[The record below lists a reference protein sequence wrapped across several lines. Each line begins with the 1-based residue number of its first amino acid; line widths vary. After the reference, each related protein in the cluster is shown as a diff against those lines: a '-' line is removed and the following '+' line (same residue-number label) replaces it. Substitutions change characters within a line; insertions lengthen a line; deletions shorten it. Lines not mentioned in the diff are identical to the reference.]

1 MTSPATGSPS
11 QAAVSSMFGAL
22 SGRRTMTDAVYEQ
35 LKAAIVELRIPP
47 GAPLREA
54 EIAQGLSVSKTPVR
68 EALGRLEQDGL
79 VTLNSFRSAAVTDY
93 TARDLQEIY
102 ELREIIEVAAARA
115 AAESM
120 SDKGLA
126 DLGRI
131 ASECVRL
138 NAQGGGGG
146 GGTAGGGGSAGG
158 AGTAGGDG
166 SAGAGGTAGAGG
178 SAGGAPELV
187 QLISEFDTVL
197 YEEVTNRRIRAILE
211 NLAAHLARIGRLT
224 TEIPGRIDASVRE
237 HAQIYEAIERRDPE
251 TASRF
256 MRDHIRSVRDDQ
268 LRALPALDT
277 ER

>member
-1 MTSPATGSPS
+1 MTHSASGSH
-11 QAAVSSMFGAL
+11 AAVPSVFGAL
-22 SGRRTMTDAVYEQ
+22 SERRTMTDAVYEQ
-35 LKAAIVELRIPP
+35 LKTAIVELRIPP

-54 EIAQGLSVSKTPVR
+54 DIAQGLSVSKTPVR

-79 VTLNSFRSAAVTDY
+79 VILNSFRSALVTEY
-93 TARDLQEIY
+93 NARDLQEIY

-138 NAQGGGGG
+138 NAKGGGGG
-146 GGTAGGGGSAGG
+146 GG
-158 AGTAGGDG
+158 
-166 SAGAGGTAGAGG
+166 
-178 SAGGAPELV
+178 GAPDLV

-197 YEEVTNRRIRAILE
+197 YEEVRNRRIRAILD

-251 TASRF
+251 NASRF
-256 MRDHIRSVRDDQ
+256 MREHIRSVRDDQ
-268 LRALPALDT
+268 LRALLAPDP

>member
-1 MTSPATGSPS
+1 MTRPATGSPS
-11 QAAVSSMFGAL
+11 QAAVPSMFGAL
-22 SGRRTMTDAVYEQ
+22 SERRTMTDAVYEQ
-35 LKAAIVELRIPP
+35 LKSSIVELRIPP

-54 EIAQGLSVSKTPVR
+54 DIAQGLSVSKTPVR

-79 VTLNSFRSAAVTDY
+79 VTLNSFRSAVVTEY

-126 DLGRI
+126 DLGRV

-138 NAQGGGGG
+138 NVEGHGG
-146 GGTAGGGGSAGG
+146 
-158 AGTAGGDG
+158 
-166 SAGAGGTAGAGG
+166 
-178 SAGGAPELV
+178 PELV
-187 QLISEFDTVL
+187 RLISEFDTVL
-197 YEEVTNRRIRAILE
+197 FEEVTNRRIRAILD
-211 NLAAHLARIGRLT
+211 NLSAHLARIGRLT

-237 HAQIYEAIERRDPE
+237 HQQIFEAIERRDPE
-251 TASRF
+251 NASRF

-268 LRALPALDT
+268 LRALPAAGT
-277 ER
+277 QQ

>member
-1 MTSPATGSPS
+1 MTQPATGSH
-11 QAAVSSMFGAL
+11 AAVPSVYGAL
-22 SGRRTMTDAVYEQ
+22 SERRTMTDAVYEQ
-35 LKAAIVELRIPP
+35 LKTAIVELRIPP

-79 VTLNSFRSAAVTDY
+79 VTLNSFRSALVTEY

-138 NAQGGGGG
+138 NAEGGGG
-146 GGTAGGGGSAGG
+146 
-158 AGTAGGDG
+158 D
-166 SAGAGGTAGAGG
+166 
-178 SAGGAPELV
+178 APELV

-197 YEEVTNRRIRAILE
+197 YEEVRNRRIRAILE

-251 TASRF
+251 NASRF
-256 MRDHIRSVRDDQ
+256 MREHIRSVRDDQ
-268 LRALPALDT
+268 LRALPAPDP

>member
-1 MTSPATGSPS
+1 MTSPATGSAG
-11 QAAVSSMFGAL
+11 AAAPSMFGAL

-35 LKAAIVELRIPP
+35 LKTAIVELRIPP

-79 VTLNSFRSAAVTDY
+79 VTLNSFRSANVTEY

-120 SDKGLA
+120 SEKGLA

-138 NAQGGGGG
+138 NAQGGASG
-146 GGTAGGGGSAGG
+146 GGTAE
-158 AGTAGGDG
+158 
-166 SAGAGGTAGAGG
+166 
-178 SAGGAPELV
+178 GAPELV

-197 YEEVTNRRIRAILE
+197 YEEVTNRRIRAILD

-237 HAQIYEAIERRDPE
+237 HAQIYEAIKGRDPE
-251 TASRF
+251 NASRF

-268 LRALPALDT
+268 LRALPAPGN
-277 ER
+277 EP

>member
-1 MTSPATGSPS
+1 MTRPATGSPS
-11 QAAVSSMFGAL
+11 PSEAAVPSMFGAL

-79 VTLNSFRSAAVTDY
+79 VTLNSFRSATVTDY

-120 SDKGLA
+120 SEKGLA

-138 NAQGGGGG
+138 NAQGG
-146 GGTAGGGGSAGG
+146 AGGGGSAGG
-158 AGTAGGDG
+158 AT
-166 SAGAGGTAGAGG
+166 
-178 SAGGAPELV
+178 ELV

-197 YEEVTNRRIRAILE
+197 YEVVTNRRIRAILE

-224 TEIPGRIDASVRE
+224 TEIPGRIDASVDE
-237 HAQIYEAIERRDPE
+237 HDRIVEAIAARDPE
-251 TASRF
+251 LA
-256 MRDHIRSVRDDQ
+256 
-268 LRALPALDT
+268 
-277 ER
+277 

>member
-1 MTSPATGSPS
+1 MNQPAAGSHAAAPS
-11 QAAVSSMFGAL
+11 VYGAL
-22 SGRRTMTDAVYEQ
+22 SERRTMTDAVYEQ
-35 LKAAIVELRIPP
+35 LKTAIVELRIPP
-47 GAPLREA
+47 GSPLREA

-79 VTLNSFRSAAVTDY
+79 VTLNSFRSALVTEY

-120 SDKGLA
+120 SEKGLA
-126 DLGRI
+126 GLGRI

-146 GGTAGGGGSAGG
+146 GGN
-158 AGTAGGDG
+158 
-166 SAGAGGTAGAGG
+166 AGGT
-178 SAGGAPELV
+178 PELV

-251 TASRF
+251 NASRF
-256 MRDHIRSVRDDQ
+256 MREHIRSVRDDQ
-268 LRALPALDT
+268 LRALPAPGP

>member
-1 MTSPATGSPS
+1 MTHPAPGGDAAGPS
-11 QAAVSSMFGAL
+11 VFGAL
-22 SGRRTMTDAVYEQ
+22 SERRTMTDAVYEQ
-35 LKAAIVELRIPP
+35 LKTAIVELRIPP

-79 VTLNSFRSAAVTDY
+79 VTLNSFRSALVTEY

-138 NAQGGGGG
+138 NA
-146 GGTAGGGGSAGG
+146 AGGG
-158 AGTAGGDG
+158 D
-166 SAGAGGTAGAGG
+166 
-178 SAGGAPELV
+178 APELV

-197 YEEVTNRRIRAILE
+197 YEEVSNRRIRAILD

-224 TEIPGRIDASVRE
+224 AEIPGRIDASVRE
-237 HAQIYEAIERRDPE
+237 HAQIYEAIERRDPD

-256 MRDHIRSVRDDQ
+256 MREHIRSVRDDQ
-268 LRALPALDT
+268 LRALPPPGP

>member
-1 MTSPATGSPS
+1 
-11 QAAVSSMFGAL
+11 MFGAL

-120 SDKGLA
+120 SEKGLA

-138 NAQGGGGG
+138 NAQGGAAAGG
-146 GGTAGGGGSAGG
+146 GGTGGGGGSADG
-158 AGTAGGDG
+158 AT
-166 SAGAGGTAGAGG
+166 
-178 SAGGAPELV
+178 ELV

-197 YEEVTNRRIRAILE
+197 YEEVTNRRIRAILD
-211 NLAAHLARIGRLT
+211 NLSAHLARIGRLT

-268 LRALPALDT
+268 LRALPALGT

>member
-1 MTSPATGSPS
+1 MNRPATGSPG
-11 QAAVSSMFGAL
+11 QAAVPSMFGAL

-35 LKAAIVELRIPP
+35 LKTAIVELRIPP

-79 VTLNSFRSAAVTDY
+79 VTLNSFRSATVTEY

-146 GGTAGGGGSAGG
+146 GGTAGGSGSAGG
-158 AGTAGGDG
+158 
-166 SAGAGGTAGAGG
+166 GGTAGRSGRAGRGG
-178 SAGGAPELV
+178 SVGDAPELV

-197 YEEVTNRRIRAILE
+197 YEEVRNRRIRAILD

-224 TEIPGRIDASVRE
+224 AEIPGRIDASVRE

-251 TASRF
+251 NASRF

-268 LRALPALDT
+268 LRALPEPGA

>member
-1 MTSPATGSPS
+1 MTHPATGSDAAGPS
-11 QAAVSSMFGAL
+11 VFGAL

-35 LKAAIVELRIPP
+35 LKTAIVELRIPP

-79 VTLNSFRSAAVTDY
+79 VTLNSFRSALVTEY

-138 NAQGGGGG
+138 NAQGGGGD
-146 GGTAGGGGSAGG
+146 AG
-158 AGTAGGDG
+158 D
-166 SAGAGGTAGAGG
+166 
-178 SAGGAPELV
+178 APELV

-197 YEEVTNRRIRAILE
+197 YEEVSNRRIRAILD

-237 HAQIYEAIERRDPE
+237 HAQIYEAIERRDPD

-256 MRDHIRSVRDDQ
+256 MREHIRSVRDDQ
-268 LRALPALDT
+268 LRALPPPGP

>member
-1 MTSPATGSPS
+1 
-11 QAAVSSMFGAL
+11 MFGAL

-79 VTLNSFRSAAVTDY
+79 VTLNSFRSATVTDY

-120 SDKGLA
+120 SEKGLA

-138 NAQGGGGG
+138 NAQGG
-146 GGTAGGGGSAGG
+146 AGGGGSAGG
-158 AGTAGGDG
+158 AT
-166 SAGAGGTAGAGG
+166 
-178 SAGGAPELV
+178 ELV

-268 LRALPALDT
+268 LRALPALGT

>member
-1 MTSPATGSPS
+1 MTQPASGSHAAIPS
-11 QAAVSSMFGAL
+11 VFGAL
-22 SGRRTMTDAVYEQ
+22 SERRTMTDAVYEQ
-35 LKAAIVELRIPP
+35 LKTAIVELRIPP

-79 VTLNSFRSAAVTDY
+79 VTLFSFRSALVTEY

-131 ASECVRL
+131 ASECARL
-138 NAQGGGGG
+138 TAEGGR
-146 GGTAGGGGSAGG
+146 
-158 AGTAGGDG
+158 GD
-166 SAGAGGTAGAGG
+166 
-178 SAGGAPELV
+178 APELV

-197 YEEVTNRRIRAILE
+197 FEEVGNRRIRAILD

-251 TASRF
+251 NASRF
-256 MRDHIRSVRDDQ
+256 MREHIRSVRDDQ
-268 LRALPALDT
+268 LRALPAPGA

>member
-1 MTSPATGSPS
+1 
-11 QAAVSSMFGAL
+11 MFGAL

-79 VTLNSFRSAAVTDY
+79 VTLNSFRSATVTDY

-120 SDKGLA
+120 SEKGLA

-268 LRALPALDT
+268 LRALPALGT

>member
-1 MTSPATGSPS
+1 MTRPATGSPS
-11 QAAVSSMFGAL
+11 PSEAAVPSMFGAL

-54 EIAQGLSVSKTPVR
+54 EIAQGLSVSKPPVR

-79 VTLNSFRSAAVTDY
+79 VTLNSFRSATVTDY

-120 SDKGLA
+120 SEKGLA

-138 NAQGGGGG
+138 NAQGG
-146 GGTAGGGGSAGG
+146 AGGGESAGG
-158 AGTAGGDG
+158 AT
-166 SAGAGGTAGAGG
+166 
-178 SAGGAPELV
+178 ELV

-268 LRALPALDT
+268 LRALPALGT

>member
-1 MTSPATGSPS
+1 MTRPATGSPS
-11 QAAVSSMFGAL
+11 QDAIPSMFGAL

-120 SDKGLA
+120 SEKGLA

-131 ASECVRL
+131 ASECTRL
-138 NAQGGGGG
+138 SAAG
-146 GGTAGGGGSAGG
+146 GGGGSAG
-158 AGTAGGDG
+158 AG
-166 SAGAGGTAGAGG
+166 GAGGAGD
-178 SAGGAPELV
+178 AGGAAELV
-187 QLISEFDTVL
+187 QLITEFDTVL
-197 YEEVTNRRIRAILE
+197 YEEVTNRRIRAILD
-211 NLAAHLARIGRLT
+211 NLSAHLARIGRLT

-237 HAQIYEAIERRDPE
+237 HAQIYEAIERRDAE

>member
-1 MTSPATGSPS
+1 MIQPATGSR
-11 QAAVSSMFGAL
+11 AAVPSVFGAL
-22 SGRRTMTDAVYEQ
+22 SERRTMTDAVYEQ
-35 LKAAIVELRIPP
+35 LKTAIVELRIPP

-54 EIAQGLSVSKTPVR
+54 DIAQGLSVSKTPVR

-79 VTLNSFRSAAVTDY
+79 VTLNSFRSALVTEY

-138 NAQGGGGG
+138 NAEGGGG
-146 GGTAGGGGSAGG
+146 
-158 AGTAGGDG
+158 DG
-166 SAGAGGTAGAGG
+166 
-178 SAGGAPELV
+178 PELV

-197 YEEVTNRRIRAILE
+197 YEEVRNRRIRAILD

-237 HAQIYEAIERRDPE
+237 HAQIYEAIKRRDPE
-251 TASRF
+251 NASRF
-256 MRDHIRSVRDDQ
+256 MREHIRSVRDDQ
-268 LRALPALDT
+268 LRALPAQGA

>member
-1 MTSPATGSPS
+1 MTSPATGSAGHAARPS
-11 QAAVSSMFGAL
+11 IFGAL

-120 SDKGLA
+120 SEKGLA

-138 NAQGGGGG
+138 NASGGGGG
-146 GGTAGGGGSAGG
+146 GGSA
-158 AGTAGGDG
+158 
-166 SAGAGGTAGAGG
+166 
-178 SAGGAPELV
+178 
-187 QLISEFDTVL
+187 
-197 YEEVTNRRIRAILE
+197 
-211 NLAAHLARIGRLT
+211 
-224 TEIPGRIDASVRE
+224 
-237 HAQIYEAIERRDPE
+237 
-251 TASRF
+251 
-256 MRDHIRSVRDDQ
+256 
-268 LRALPALDT
+268 
-277 ER
+277 

>member
-1 MTSPATGSPS
+1 
-11 QAAVSSMFGAL
+11 MFGAL

-120 SDKGLA
+120 SEKGLA

-138 NAQGGGGG
+138 NAE
-146 GGTAGGGGSAGG
+146 GG
-158 AGTAGGDG
+158 AGG
-166 SAGAGGTAGAGG
+166 
-178 SAGGAPELV
+178 AGGAPELV

-197 YEEVTNRRIRAILE
+197 YEEVTNRRIRAILD

>member
-1 MTSPATGSPS
+1 MTRPATGSPS
-11 QAAVSSMFGAL
+11 QAAVPPMFGAL
-22 SGRRTMTDAVYEQ
+22 SERRTMTDAVYEE
-35 LKAAIVELRIPP
+35 LKSAIVELRIPP

-54 EIAQGLSVSKTPVR
+54 DIAQGLSVSKTPVR

-79 VTLNSFRSAAVTDY
+79 VTLYSFRSAVVTEY

-138 NAQGGGGG
+138 NAEGGG
-146 GGTAGGGGSAGG
+146 
-158 AGTAGGDG
+158 
-166 SAGAGGTAGAGG
+166 
-178 SAGGAPELV
+178 PELV
-187 QLISEFDTVL
+187 PLISEFDTVL
-197 YEEVTNRRIRAILE
+197 FEEVRNRRIRAILD

-251 TASRF
+251 NASRF
-256 MRDHIRSVRDDQ
+256 MREHIRSVRDDQ
-268 LRALPALDT
+268 LRALPDPGA

>member
-1 MTSPATGSPS
+1 MTRPATGSPS
-11 QAAVSSMFGAL
+11 PSEAAIPSMFGAL

-79 VTLNSFRSAAVTDY
+79 VTLNSFRSATVTDY

-120 SDKGLA
+120 SEKGLA

-146 GGTAGGGGSAGG
+146 TAGGGGSAGG
-158 AGTAGGDG
+158 GE
-166 SAGAGGTAGAGG
+166 
-178 SAGGAPELV
+178 SAGGATELV

-268 LRALPALDT
+268 LRALPALGT

>member
-1 MTSPATGSPS
+1 MTSPAAGSAS
-11 QAAVSSMFGAL
+11 HAAASSMFGAL

-35 LKAAIVELRIPP
+35 LKAAIIELRIPP

-79 VTLNSFRSAAVTDY
+79 VTLNSFRSAAVTEY

-120 SDKGLA
+120 SEKGLA

-138 NAQGGGGG
+138 NAQGG
-146 GGTAGGGGSAGG
+146 AGGGRSEGSA
-158 AGTAGGDG
+158 D
-166 SAGAGGTAGAGG
+166 
-178 SAGGAPELV
+178 GAPELV

-197 YEEVTNRRIRAILE
+197 YEEVTNRRIRAILD

-224 TEIPGRIDASVRE
+224 AEIPGRIDASVRE
-237 HAQIYEAIERRDPE
+237 HAQIYGAIKGRDPE
-251 TASRF
+251 NASRF

-268 LRALPALDT
+268 LRALPAPGE

>member
-1 MTSPATGSPS
+1 MTSPAAGGASH
-11 QAAVSSMFGAL
+11 AAIPSMFGAL

-79 VTLNSFRSAAVTDY
+79 VTLNSFRSANVTDY

-138 NAQGGGGG
+138 NAKGGGGG
-146 GGTAGGGGSAGG
+146 GES
-158 AGTAGGDG
+158 
-166 SAGAGGTAGAGG
+166 
-178 SAGGAPELV
+178 APELV

-197 YEEVTNRRIRAILE
+197 YEEVTNRRIRAILD

-237 HAQIYEAIERRDPE
+237 HAQIYEAIKRRDPE
-251 TASRF
+251 SASRF

-268 LRALPALDT
+268 LRVLPAPGA
-277 ER
+277 EP

>member
-1 MTSPATGSPS
+1 MTHPATGSH
-11 QAAVSSMFGAL
+11 AAVPSVYGAL
-22 SGRRTMTDAVYEQ
+22 SERRTMTDAVYEQ
-35 LKAAIVELRIPP
+35 LKTAIVELRIPP

-79 VTLNSFRSAAVTDY
+79 VTLNSFRSALVTEY

-138 NAQGGGGG
+138 NAEGGGG
-146 GGTAGGGGSAGG
+146 
-158 AGTAGGDG
+158 D
-166 SAGAGGTAGAGG
+166 
-178 SAGGAPELV
+178 APELV

-197 YEEVTNRRIRAILE
+197 YEEVRNRRIRAILE

-251 TASRF
+251 NASRF
-256 MRDHIRSVRDDQ
+256 MREHIRSVRDDQ
-268 LRALPALDT
+268 LRALPEPGP

>member
-1 MTSPATGSPS
+1 MTRPATGSPS
-11 QAAVSSMFGAL
+11 PSEAAVPSMFGAL

-79 VTLNSFRSAAVTDY
+79 VTLNSFRSATVTDY

-138 NAQGGGGG
+138 NAQGG
-146 GGTAGGGGSAGG
+146 AGGGGSAGG
-158 AGTAGGDG
+158 AT
-166 SAGAGGTAGAGG
+166 
-178 SAGGAPELV
+178 ELV

-197 YEEVTNRRIRAILE
+197 YEEVRNRRIRAILD

-224 TEIPGRIDASVRE
+224 AEIPGRIDASVRE

-251 TASRF
+251 NASRF

-268 LRALPALDT
+268 LRALPEPGA

>member
-1 MTSPATGSPS
+1 MTRPATGSPS
-11 QAAVSSMFGAL
+11 PSEAAVPSMFGAL

-120 SDKGLA
+120 SEKGLA

-138 NAQGGGGG
+138 NAQGG
-146 GGTAGGGGSAGG
+146 AGGGGSAGD
-158 AGTAGGDG
+158 AA
-166 SAGAGGTAGAGG
+166 
-178 SAGGAPELV
+178 ELV
-187 QLISEFDTVL
+187 RLISEFDTVL
-197 YEEVTNRRIRAILE
+197 YEEVTNRRIRAILD